1 MQSLLQLAHTDF
13 LKLFLVLII
22 LFGTIAVFAACILS
36 GRISHEEEMHN
47 DLIKK
52 GQK

>member
-13 LKLFLVLII
+13 LKLLLVLII

-36 GRISHEEEMHN
+36 GRISQEEMHN

-52 GQK
+52 GQD